1 MKLLFFVAP
10 INVVKKFLLLSSLI
24 ATFAIPALASVTV
37 NSPSDGAAVVSPF
50 TLSAIAVSCSS
61 QNVSAMGYSF
71 DSSADT
77 TVLDGASIETS
88 IGSAAGTHTLHV
100 KAWGDKGSVCVT
112 DVTIAVAAGA
122 PPTGGTPGI
131 PTNAVTVSSIQ
142 AMNNWEAMH
151 DDGGPGQSNG
161 STQIV
166 SSPSLYGST
175 RSFETRY
182 SGGGDERYSVTYAD
196 DTQATNFFY
205 DAWVYLTGSAGSI
218 GNLEMDTNQVM
229 PNGQTVIFGVQCDGY
244 SGTWAYTANRGT
256 ATHQNPQW
264 LTAKGTKCNPRD
276 WTRNKWHHV
285 QASYSRDDAGK
296 ITYHSVWLDG
306 AESPL
311 NVTVNGAF
319 DLGWGPMINT
329 QFQVDGLG
337 NRGTTKVYLDSLTVS
352 RW

>member
-1 MKLLFFVAP
+1 MKTFSSVVCRNA
-10 INVVKKFLLLSSLI
+10 VKKFFLLSSLLS
-24 ATFAIPALASVTV
+24 TFAIPAVAGVTV
-37 NSPSDGAAVVSPF
+37 NSPSSGNAVGSPF

-77 TVLDGASIETS
+77 TISDGTSIETAV
-88 IGSAAGTHTLHV
+88 GSAAGTHTLHV
-100 KAWGDKGSVCVT
+100 KAWGDKGSACVT
-112 DVTIAVAAGA
+112 DVTIAVTAGA
-122 PPTGGTPGI
+122 SPTGGASSI
-131 PTNAVTVSSIQ
+131 PADAVTVSNIQ
-142 AMNNWEAMH
+142 ALSNWEAEH
-151 DDGGPGQSNG
+151 DAGGPGQSNG
-161 STQIV
+161 STAIV

-175 RSFETRY
+175 RSFATQY

-196 DTQATNFFY
+196 DTQSTNFFY
-205 DAWVYLTGSAGSI
+205 DAWVYFTSSAASI

-244 SGTWAYTANRGT
+244 SGTWAYTANQGT
-256 ATHQNPQW
+256 AAHQNPQW
-264 LTAKGTKCNPRD
+264 LVAKGTTCNPRD
-276 WTRNKWHHV
+276 WTRNTWHHV
-285 QASYSRDDAGK
+285 QASYSRNDAGM

-306 AESPL
+306 AESQL
-311 NVTVNGAF
+311 NATVNGAF

-337 NRGTTKVYLDSLTVS
+337 ASGTTKVYLDSLTVS